1 MKHVI
6 SKAGLVPTET
16 LIKRL
21 AKVGLA
27 AGGRPC
33 RRLRAFGDS
42 QLWNEVTRLVSNRR
56 EHYASPMQP
65 NNNRLPLTLAYSCS
79 AEKPFAVR

>member
-21 AKVGLA
+21 GKVGLA
-27 AGGRPC
+27 AGFGRS
-33 RRLRAFGDS
+33 A
-42 QLWNEVTRLVSNRR
+42 T
-56 EHYASPMQP
+56 ASYG
-65 NNNRLPLTLAYSCS
+65 T
-79 AEKPFAVR
+79 K